1 MIDALGR
8 LGLWLNRRRGSS
20 DPAETL
26 APVPAGPGPLV
37 LIAAPDP
44 DAHGVRS
51 VAAALTARRV
61 RPRLALLGR
70 DGLPAMAD
78 DAAAANL
85 IERLQPDLL
94 LVLGDALPALLV
106 ETAAQAEIPI
116 VLADAHIA
124 EDQGD
129 GILRGAMRHAM
140 RRQLL
145 RRFQLLLLAD
155 PVSRAAAL
163 RQGVPAGRIRITG
176 PVTETRDP
184 LRCTEAERAALAT
197 MFQGRHVWLAV
208 SLPEAE
214 EQAIMAAHRAAL
226 RYSHRALLILIPDRP
241 DRARALEERLEADG
255 FTVALRSDEVEPT
268 GEIQI
273 LIADDPGEMGLWYRL
288 ATVTYLGGTLSGKAE
303 APRHPFE
310 PASLGSAI
318 IPGPQLSPYA
328 DERRQLRGSDAT
340 RPVEGEAGLAEAV
353 ADLAQPDI
361 VARIAANAWSVSTGG
376 AGVARDIATPVLAI
390 LARARRGRA
399 SAGAGADTP
408 AVEPGMTR

>member
-8 LGLWLNRRRGSS
+8 LGLWLDRRRGTG
-20 DPAETL
+20 DAANVLAEL
-26 APVPAGPGPLV
+26 PAGTGPVL
-37 LIAAPDP
+37 LIASPDP

-51 VAAALTARRV
+51 VAAALTARRGK
-61 RPRLALLGR
+61 PQLAILGR
-70 DGLPAMAD
+70 DNLPSMAD
-78 DAAAANL
+78 DAASTAL
-85 IERLQPDLL
+85 LDRLRPDLI
-94 LVLGDALPALLV
+94 LVLGDALPALLI
-106 ETAAQAEIPI
+106 EAAAQAEIPL

-124 EDQGD
+124 EEQGS
-129 GILRGAMRHAM
+129 GILRGAMRFAM

-145 RRFQLLLLAD
+145 RRFSLLLVAD

-163 RQGVPAGRIRITG
+163 RQGVPAGRIRVVG

-184 LRCTEAERAALAT
+184 PRATEAERAELAT
-197 MFQGRHVWLAV
+197 LFQGRHVWLAV
-208 SLPEAE
+208 SVPEAE

-241 DRARALEERLEADG
+241 DRARGVEERLEADG
-255 FTVALRSDEVEPT
+255 FTVALRSDEIEPT

-288 ATVTYLGGTLSGKAE
+288 ATVTYLGGTLSGEAQ

-318 IPGPQLSPYA
+318 IHGPQLAPFA
-328 DERRQLRGSDAT
+328 DELRQLSGSDAT
-340 RPVEGEAGLAEAV
+340 RPVDGEAGLAEAV

-376 AGVARDIATPVLAI
+376 AGVARDIAAPVLAL
-390 LARARRGRA
+390 LAKSRRAQSADARPA
-399 SAGAGADTP
+399 SGTGVDL
-408 AVEPGMTR
+408 